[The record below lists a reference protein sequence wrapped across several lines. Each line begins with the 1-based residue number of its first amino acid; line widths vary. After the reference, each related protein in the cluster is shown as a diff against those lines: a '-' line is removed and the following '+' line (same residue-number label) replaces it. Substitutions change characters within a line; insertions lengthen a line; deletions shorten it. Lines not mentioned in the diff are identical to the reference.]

1 MQTISLRLPDD
12 LADLLDRGR
21 PPPPKS
27 DPGLEQMLRTPP
39 GDVSH
44 CYDLAADLAGKHRG
58 FPRIWPPIRNTWM
71 ASASSGS
78 SCSVGHRLA
87 SFLCSGSNSMRDF
100 RKTKNM
106 RHNPKVTLLAY
117 DPQHPLRH
125 IEIRGTVVEMTEEGA
140 LEHLDRLT
148 QLYMKR
154 PDAHFFGDSVPAALE
169 ADHHPVKIRIRPNRV
184 RVEG

>member
-1 MQTISLRLPDD
+1 MADIPASHRDLVEGPFNVALTTIMPDGSPQT
-12 LADLLDRGR
+12 
-21 PPPPKS
+21 
-27 DPGLEQMLRTPP
+27 TP
-39 GDVSH
+39 VW
-44 CYDLAADLAGKHRG
+44 CNMEAE
-58 FPRIWPPIRNTWM
+58 II
-71 ASASSGS
+71 
-78 SCSVGHRLA
+78 CI
-87 SFLCSGSNSMRDF
+87 NSMRDF